1 MWIPNHA
8 RLAPLS
14 RLSAWF
20 SRSAADPSTLVNAA
34 PLCFTLGGEHHVHT
48 RDAIRLG
55 QVSGA
60 RQASLRARAFDPL
73 LILWIALAAV
83 LLFLVVNPLFRLV
96 QTSLEDPDTGAFTL
110 MNYVAAYSKPRYLIA
125 MWNSIRLGASVT
137 CLCLL
142 FAVPIAWA
150 VSRTNM
156 PAKGLVRTLVLGAFI
171 TPPYLGA
178 IGWILLAGPNSGWL
192 NRIWMGLT
200 GASHG
205 LFDIYTFSGLTF
217 IIGIYS
223 FPYIFIF
230 TAAALE
236 VVSSEMEDA
245 ANILG
250 AGLIRTTL
258 RITLPLVMPAILGG
272 AIITFLEAIALFG
285 SPALIAIPAR
295 FNVVTTQLLQFFSQP
310 IRAEVAAA
318 YAVPL
323 LLITVALFVVQRK
336 LISRRGF
343 VSLTGKGGERRLMD
357 LGRWRF
363 AILGYS
369 LFVLSLS
376 VLLPYIVLMQAALAK
391 AWGRGFAW
399 DNLTLN
405 NFAYILFQHETAGQS
420 VINSFTYAAA
430 AAFISITLGLSIAYI
445 VSRRLLPYAGVLSFV
460 AMAPFVVPGI
470 VLAIAFYAAYA
481 PPPFSLY
488 GTATILILAFATRF
502 LPIGYA
508 NADAAI
514 RAINPEMEEAVRIL
528 GGGRLLAIRKVMAPL
543 MKRGLVGAWLLV
555 FIPATRELSTAMFL
569 YGPKT
574 RTMSVMLM
582 DMSEEGNFEHLA
594 ALGFLL
600 LLATL
605 AIVGIASALL
615 GRDFMLRRERQ

>member
-1 MWIPNHA
+1 MSNSVSSL
-8 RLAPLS
+8 R
-14 RLSAWF
+14 
-20 SRSAADPSTLVNAA
+20 SRS
-34 PLCFTLGGEHHVHT
+34 
-48 RDAIRLG
+48 
-55 QVSGA
+55 
-60 RQASLRARAFDPL
+60 FDPL
-73 LILWIALAAV
+73 IFLWILLAAV
-83 LLFLVVNPLFRLV
+83 LIFLVVNPLYQLI
-96 QTSLEDPDTGAFTL
+96 QTSLQDADTGAFTL
-110 MNYVAAYSKPRYLIA
+110 KNYVAAYSRPRYLTA
-125 MWNSIRLGASVT
+125 MWNSIRLGFSVT
-137 CLCLL
+137 VLCLL
-142 FAVPIAWA
+142 FAVPMAWA
-150 VSRTNM
+150 VSRTDM
-156 PAKGLVRTLVLGAFI
+156 PCKGLVRMLVLGAFI

-200 GASHG
+200 GADHG
-205 LFDIYTFSGLTF
+205 LFDIYSFEGLAF
-217 IIGIYS
+217 NIAVYS

-230 TAAALE
+230 TSAALE
-236 VVSSEMEDA
+236 LVSSEMEDA

-250 AGLIRTTL
+250 AGVMRTTL
-258 RITLPLVMPAILGG
+258 KVTLPMVMPAIMGG

-323 LLITVALFVVQRK
+323 LLITVVLFVLQRW
-336 LISRRGF
+336 LVHRRGF
-343 VSLTGKGGERRLMD
+343 VALTGKGGERRIMAI
-357 LGRWRF
+357 GPWRF
-363 AILGYS
+363 VMLGYC

-376 VLLPYIVLMQAALAK
+376 VLLPYIVLSQAALAK
-391 AWGRGFAW
+391 AWGRGFGF
-399 DNLTLN
+399 DNLTLH
-405 NFAYILFQHETAGQS
+405 NFTYLLFQHETAGQS

-430 AAFISITLGLSIAYI
+430 AACIAIVLGLSIAYI
-445 VSRRLLPYAGVLSFV
+445 VSRRLLPFAGVLSFL

-481 PPPFSLY
+481 PPPFTLY

-514 RAINPEMEEAVRIL
+514 RSINPEMEEAVRIL
-528 GGGRLLAIRKVMAPL
+528 GGGRLVAIRKVMAPL
-543 MKRGLVGAWLLV
+543 MKRSLIGAWLLV
-555 FIPATRELSTAMFL
+555 FIPATRELSSALFL

-600 LLATL
+600 LAATL
-605 AIVGIASALL
+605 VIVGLASALL

>member
-1 MWIPNHA
+1 MIN
-8 RLAPLS
+8 
-14 RLSAWF
+14 SA
-20 SRSAADPSTLVNAA
+20 S
-34 PLCFTLGGEHHVHT
+34 
-48 RDAIRLG
+48 
-55 QVSGA
+55 
-60 RQASLRARAFDPL
+60 SLRFRSFDPL
-73 LILWIALAAV
+73 IFLWIFLAAALV
-83 LLFLVVNPLFRLV
+83 FLVVNPLYQLI
-96 QTSLEDPDTGAFTL
+96 QSSLQDAETGAFTL
-110 MNYVAAYSKPRYLIA
+110 QNYVAAYSRPRYLTA
-125 MWNSIRLGASVT
+125 MWNSIRLGFWVT
-137 CLCLL
+137 VLCLI
-142 FAVPIAWA
+142 FAVPMAWA

-156 PAKGLVRTLVLGAFI
+156 PGKGLVRILVLGAFI

-178 IGWILLAGPNSGWL
+178 IGWILLAGPNSGWI

-200 GASHG
+200 GADHG
-205 LFDIYTFSGLTF
+205 LFDIYTFEGLAF
-217 IIGIYS
+217 NIAVYS

-230 TAAALE
+230 TSAALDM
-236 VVSSEMEDA
+236 VSSEMEDA

-250 AGLIRTTL
+250 AGVMRTTMKV
-258 RITLPLVMPAILGG
+258 TLPMVLPAIVGG

-323 LLITVALFVVQRK
+323 LLITVVLFLLQRW
-336 LISRRGF
+336 LVRRRGF
-343 VSLTGKGGERRLMD
+343 VALTGKGGERRIMEI
-357 LGRWRF
+357 GPWRYVM
-363 AILGYS
+363 LGYC

-376 VLLPYIVLMQAALAK
+376 VLLPYIVLSQAALAK
-391 AWGRGFAW
+391 AWGRGF
-399 DNLTLN
+399 DVENLTLH
-405 NFAYILFQHETAGQS
+405 NFTYLLFQHETAGQS

-430 AAFISITLGLSIAYI
+430 AACIAIVLGLSIAYI
-445 VSRRLLPYAGVLSFV
+445 VSRKLLPFAGILSFL

-481 PPPFSLY
+481 PPPFTLY

-528 GGGRLLAIRKVMAPL
+528 GGGRLVAIRKVMAPL
-543 MKRGLVGAWLLV
+543 MKRSLIGAWLLV
-555 FIPATRELSTAMFL
+555 FIPATRELSSALFL

-600 LLATL
+600 LAATL
-605 AIVGIASALL
+605 AIVGLASALL

>member
-1 MWIPNHA
+1 MN
-8 RLAPLS
+8 
-14 RLSAWF
+14 
-20 SRSAADPSTLVNAA
+20 
-34 PLCFTLGGEHHVHT
+34 
-48 RDAIRLG
+48 
-55 QVSGA
+55 GA
-60 RQASLRARAFDPL
+60 NPGLRARAFDPL
-73 LILWIALAAV
+73 IFLWILLAAILV
-83 LLFLVVNPLFRLV
+83 FLVVNPLFQLV
-96 QTSLEDPDTGAFTL
+96 NTSLQEVDTGNFTL
-110 MNYVAAYSKPRYLIA
+110 MNYVTAYSRPRYLTA
-125 MWNSIRLGASVT
+125 MWNSVRLGFTVT
-137 CLCLL
+137 AICLA
-142 FAVPIAWA
+142 FAVPMAWA
-150 VSRTNM
+150 VSRTDM
-156 PAKGLVRTLVLGAFI
+156 PCKGLIRLLVLGAFI

-192 NRIWMGLT
+192 NRVWMGLT
-200 GASHG
+200 GAEEG
-205 LFDIYTFSGLTF
+205 LFNIYSFEGLAF
-217 IIGIYS
+217 NIAVYS

-230 TAAALE
+230 TSAALD

-250 AGLIRTTL
+250 AGVMRTTL
-258 RITLPLVMPAILGG
+258 RITLPMVAPAIMGG

-323 LLITVALFVVQRK
+323 LLITVVLFGLQRW
-336 LISRRGF
+336 LVRRRGY
-343 VSLTGKGGERRLMD
+343 VALTGKGGERRIME
-357 LGRWRF
+357 LGPWRYVM
-363 AILGYS
+363 LGYS

-376 VLLPYIVLMQAALAK
+376 VLLPYIVLSQAALAK
-391 AWGRGFAW
+391 AWGRGFSW
-399 DNLTLN
+399 DNLTFH
-405 NFAYILFQHETAGQS
+405 NFHYLLFQHETAAQS

-430 AAFISITLGLSIAYI
+430 AACIAITLGLSIAYI
-445 VSRRLLPYAGVLSFV
+445 VSRKLLPYAGILSFL

-481 PPPFSLY
+481 PPPFTLY

-502 LPIGYA
+502 LPIGFA

-514 RAINPEMEEAVRIL
+514 RSINPEMEEAVRIL
-528 GGGRLLAIRKVMAPL
+528 GGGRLVAIRKVMAPL
-543 MKRGLVGAWLLV
+543 MKRSLIGAWLLV
-555 FIPATRELSTAMFL
+555 FIPATRELSSALFL

-600 LLATL
+600 LAATL
-605 AIVGIASALL
+605 VIVGLASMLL